1 MDYMHKD
8 VVGVGVNA
16 WMLPLVGEASSLV
29 GGHPR
34 ACMRGW
40 GYEVL
45 ACIGH
50 GGLEGIGPSPHHESR
65 PPPCASSIPSMLPT
79 GTIGVHILRR
89 AHHLGFRVYPRDVRV

>member
-34 ACMRGW
+34 ACIGVGVMKSWLALGMGAWKALVLPLTMSRGHHH
-40 GYEVL
+40 VQAAHL
-45 ACIGH
+45 ACCPLAP
-50 GGLEGIGPSPHHESR
+50 LE
-65 PPPCASSIPSMLPT
+65 CTYL
-79 GTIGVHILRR
+79 GVRTT
-89 AHHLGFRVYPRDVRV
+89 